1 MSFLFVIR
9 IKVLIDV
16 FMHAVVRRQEMR
28 LFTRMTGIS
37 MALLPCLRRKRQLK
51 LHVIIRKISMQHIN
65 SYTTTSMLCTLIYFE
80 NGTCPSTYI
89 I

>member
-16 FMHAVVRRQEMR
+16 FMHAVGRRQEMR

-51 LHVIIRKISMQHIN
+51 LHVIIRKISMHCILIPTRQH
-65 SYTTTSMLCTLIYFE
+65 LCYVLLFILKME
-80 NGTCPSTYI
+80 LAPLHI
-89 I
+89 